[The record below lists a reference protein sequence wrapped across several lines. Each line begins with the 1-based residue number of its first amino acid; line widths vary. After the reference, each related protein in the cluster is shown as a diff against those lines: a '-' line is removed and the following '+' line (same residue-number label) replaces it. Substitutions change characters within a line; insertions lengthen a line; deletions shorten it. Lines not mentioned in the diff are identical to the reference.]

1 MHVIL
6 VHDLIDAADGP
17 DSQDVLVQAAA
28 VEEVLH
34 SLGHTTGRLA
44 CTLDLAVLGRELR
57 DARADL
63 VFNLVESL
71 DGRGSLIH
79 LAPSCFDALG
89 LPYTGCRAE
98 AMFLTSNKL
107 LAKQWM
113 RAAGLPTPVWVEAD
127 APLPEALDPCDWIVK
142 SVWEHASIGLDS
154 DSVFCGLTGSEIR
167 RMLPERAR
175 LMGGPCFAEQYI
187 EGREFNL
194 GLLGGPE
201 GPALLPPAEIVFAGF
216 PPGMARIVDYQA
228 KWAEDSFACR
238 HTLRRTEF
246 MAADR
251 PLLDAL
257 DRIACQCWQCFR
269 LAGYARVDFRI
280 DQDGCPWVLE
290 VNANPCLSPD
300 AGFAAALERAA
311 IPYAAAV
318 ARILADGLRPS
329 RGEIQP

>member
-28 VEEVLH
+28 VEEALH

-44 CTLDLAVLGRELR
+44 CTLDLAALGRELR

-127 APLPEALDPCDWIVK
+127 ALLPEALAPCDWIDQV
-142 SVWEHASIGLDS
+142 GLGTRLHRS
-154 DSVFCGLTGSEIR
+154 GQRQRS
-167 RMLPERAR
+167 PRADPVPR
-175 LMGGPCFAEQYI
+175 SAGCCRSGP
-187 EGREFNL
+187 
-194 GLLGGPE
+194 
-201 GPALLPPAEIVFAGF
+201 
-216 PPGMARIVDYQA
+216 D
-228 KWAEDSFACR
+228 
-238 HTLRRTEF
+238 
-246 MAADR
+246 
-251 PLLDAL
+251 
-257 DRIACQCWQCFR
+257 
-269 LAGYARVDFRI
+269 
-280 DQDGCPWVLE
+280 
-290 VNANPCLSPD
+290 
-300 AGFAAALERAA
+300 
-311 IPYAAAV
+311 
-318 ARILADGLRPS
+318 
-329 RGEIQP
+329 